1 METTSLIKETTQ
13 EQNDSAK
20 MREEILRRLLKE
32 QNYSRVLSYTC
43 NCCWNVM
50 RVQRRSL
57 SKTHIQWLITLK
69 DLNKT
74 QEYLHH
80 TVVQNK
86 CHERFNIS
94 VSDYPVLKHLSLIEE
109 NDNTEGFY
117 KISFKGLTFLENKC
131 KCVKSYYPVP
141 NSDILIMGSKTVGYY
156 DIMVEKN
163 NMKYFNKQTK
173 WKQRQQK

>member
-1 METTSLIKETTQ
+1 METKTINEEGSDRI
-13 EQNDSAK
+13 DSEN
-20 MREEILRRLLKE
+20 MRKDYLLAELKRLNFPLT
-32 QNYSRVLSYTC
+32 YSFCCS
-43 NCCWNVM
+43 CCWNIT
-50 RVQRRSL
+50 RITRRSL
-57 SKTHIQWLITLK
+57 SKRHIQWLITLK

-117 KISFKGLTFLENKC
+117 KISLKGLTFLENKC

-163 NMKYFNKQTK
+163 NMKYLISQSKFK
-173 WKQRQQK
+173 